1 MTSTDSRRADL
12 HCRPEMHNPQPYYH
26 YKLMYNEILSEGRNL

>member
-1 MTSTDSRRADL
+1 MTSTDTRRADL
-12 HCRPEMHNPQPYYH
+12 HRRPEMHNPQPYYH